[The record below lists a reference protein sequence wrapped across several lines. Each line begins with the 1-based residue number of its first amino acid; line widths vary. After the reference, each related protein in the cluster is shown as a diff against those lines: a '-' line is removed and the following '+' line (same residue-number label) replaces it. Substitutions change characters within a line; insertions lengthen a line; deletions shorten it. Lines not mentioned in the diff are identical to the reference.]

1 VSPLRSDFGLE
12 SAPDSI
18 HFKDQFEIFDNLGVY
33 GYLKL
38 GRLAMASEY
47 PSDSKQECFEECLQE
62 CLVEPPLRGEDEPT
76 DADNM
81 ISLLEE
87 NARLR
92 GLVLKLTNLILK
104 NAADLD

>member
-1 VSPLRSDFGLE
+1 
-12 SAPDSI
+12 
-18 HFKDQFEIFDNLGVY
+18 VY

-47 PSDSKQECFEECLQE
+47 PSDSEQECFEECLRE
-62 CLVEPPLRGEDEPT
+62 CLVEPPLRGEDDTADEPV

-92 GLVLKLTNLILK
+92 GLVLRLTNLILK
-104 NAADLD
+104 NAAGRE